1 MAKEEL
7 VEFGGKVS
15 EVLPDNRFRVIL
27 ENGFEV
33 WAYSSGRLKKNRIR
47 VLAGDRVTLEMSPYD
62 LTKDVSTI
70 ATSLDC
76 ELETGSPGC
85 RASVDRT
92 GCRD

>member
-1 MAKEEL
+1 MGTHAQSSQLTASHTLQKGASLAKEEL

-62 LTKDVSTI
+62 LTKGRI
-70 ATSLDC
+70 NYRHKA
-76 ELETGSPGC
+76 
-85 RASVDRT
+85 
-92 GCRD
+92 